1 MRVLLT
7 GANGHLGDLTL
18 RELTR
23 QGHIVRCFI
32 RKKEAAKQLQ
42 RLGKKGQVEI
52 ALGDMRDADA
62 LARAC
67 ADQEVVVHL
76 AAVLPPVSDQQP
88 EMARAVNVGGT
99 QALIQALQALP
110 QPPKLVYISTV
121 ATFGDTQAQQPPR
134 RVGDP
139 LHPMDPYSQSK
150 AECEALLAAS
160 GLTYAVLRMSAIPR
174 YDEGFDEL
182 RIRAMFAIPPS
193 DRMECI
199 YPEDAALALANAV
212 SSPDVWG
219 KTLIVSGGKGCQM
232 TFADYYRGYLDAAG
246 IGTFDPKYFGKEH
259 YHLDWYDTAESEALL
274 HYQKHSFADFTREV
288 RRRQRLTRIGVFFV
302 RPFVRAFLLRY
313 AVRH

>member
-23 QGHIVRCFI
+23 QGHRVRCFI

-42 RLGKKGQVEI
+42 RIGKKGQVEI
-52 ALGDMRDADA
+52 ALGDMRDSDA

-99 QALIQALQALP
+99 QTLIQ
-110 QPPKLVYISTV
+110 KLVYASTV
-121 ATFGDTQAQQPPR
+121 AVFGDTQAQQPPR

-139 LHPMDPYSQSK
+139 LHPMDPYSQHK
-150 AECEALLAAS
+150 AECEALLADS
-160 GLTYAVLRMSAIPR
+160 GLTYTVLRMSAIPR
-174 YDEGFDEL
+174 YDEGFDEM

-212 SSPDVWG
+212 SSPAVWG
-219 KTLIVSGGKGCQM
+219 RTLIVSGSKSCQM

-246 IGTFDPKYFGKEH
+246 IGTFDPKYFGTEH

-274 HYQKHSFADFTREV
+274 HYQRHSFADFTREV

-313 AVRH
+313 SPRH

>member
-18 RELTR
+18 RELMR
-23 QGHIVRCFI
+23 QGHTVRCFI

-67 ADQEVVVHL
+67 ADQEVVMHL

-139 LHPMDPYSQSK
+139 L
-150 AECEALLAAS
+150 
-160 GLTYAVLRMSAIPR
+160 
-174 YDEGFDEL
+174 
-182 RIRAMFAIPPS
+182 
-193 DRMECI
+193 
-199 YPEDAALALANAV
+199 
-212 SSPDVWG
+212 
-219 KTLIVSGGKGCQM
+219 
-232 TFADYYRGYLDAAG
+232 
-246 IGTFDPKYFGKEH
+246 
-259 YHLDWYDTAESEALL
+259 
-274 HYQKHSFADFTREV
+274 
-288 RRRQRLTRIGVFFV
+288 
-302 RPFVRAFLLRY
+302 
-313 AVRH
+313 